1 MSEEY
6 WLLTLPSADLE
17 ISGIVLWVV
26 LILVV
31 PAVLLASIL
40 YIVVKISSPI
50 NKKEK
55 ADEMNSTDGV
65 DHDDGD
71 GAE

>member
-6 WLLTLPSADLE
+6 LLLTLPSADLE

-55 ADEMNSTDGV
+55 ADEVNSPYVV
-65 DHDDGD
+65 DDDEGD
-71 GAE
+71 VSE